1 MTSDFSS
8 GGRHFGSGRM
18 QVDWAK
24 SLYRPGFYYVSAWAP
39 GFCMLGHYAVVDD
52 FGDLVR
58 VPE

>member
-1 MTSDFSS
+1 
-8 GGRHFGSGRM
+8 M